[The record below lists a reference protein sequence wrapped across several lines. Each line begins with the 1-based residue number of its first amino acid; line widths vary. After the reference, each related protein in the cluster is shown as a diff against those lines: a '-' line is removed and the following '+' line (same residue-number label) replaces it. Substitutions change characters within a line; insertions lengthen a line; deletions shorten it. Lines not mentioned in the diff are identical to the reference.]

1 MKKAALTLPEIMLI
15 AGTRV
20 MVGAGGALLLADYLK
35 EDKRKKIGWT
45 LFLIGCLSTIPLAID
60 VFSKRK

>member
-1 MKKAALTLPEIMLI
+1 MKKSALTLPEIMLI

-20 MVGAGGALLLADYLK
+20 MLGVGAGLLLADVIR
-35 EDKRKKIGWT
+35 EDKRKKVGWR
-45 LFLIGCLSTIPLAID
+45 LLLVGAISTIPLAID

>member
-1 MKKAALTLPEIMLI
+1 MKKAALTMPEIVLI

-20 MVGAGGALLLADYLK
+20 MAGVGIGLLLADLVR
-35 EDKRKKIGWT
+35 EDKRKKIGWR
-45 LFLIGCLSTIPLAID
+45 LFLVGAISTIPLAID